1 MALPVRNNR
10 RNYYRVLHV
19 QPDAPAE
26 VIRAAYR
33 ALMTRAHPDAGG
45 DTDEAALLNS
55 AWEVLGDPA
64 ARSRYDAER
73 AVRAADRAQARA
85 ASPHA
90 GASAPASAPR
100 DASPRATSTTGTHYA
115 VARHCAFCAL
125 PLAVPELRCPRCT
138 APLTQMATTGGSDRA
153 GDRRRLP
160 RVSRTDWA
168 QLRLQWDA
176 KPIDVRMRNLSPG
189 GVSVFSGTALAPH
202 QRVRITAAAVDA
214 VVQVMSCH
222 RHGDVYVVHGAFVT
236 ALFVKPSG
244 SFVHATA

>member
-1 MALPVRNNR
+1 MSLPVRTNR

-45 DTDEAALLNS
+45 DTDTAAMLNA
-55 AWEVLGDPA
+55 AWEVLGDPTT
-64 ARSRYDAER
+64 RSRYDAER

-85 ASPHA
+85 ASPQ
-90 GASAPASAPR
+90 
-100 DASPRATSTTGTHYA
+100 ASPRDVVDDDAPRAKSATGTHYA

-168 QLRLQWDA
+168 QLRTQWDA
-176 KPIDVRMRNLSPG
+176 APIDVRMRNLSPG
-189 GVSVFSGTALAPH
+189 GVSVFSGAALAPH

-214 VVQVMSCH
+214 VVQVMSCQ
-222 RHGDVYVVHGAFVT
+222 RHGDVHVVHGAFVT

>member
-1 MALPVRNNR
+1 MDLPVRTNR

-33 ALMTRAHPDAGG
+33 ALMMRAHPDAGG
-45 DTDEAALLNS
+45 DTDTAAMLNA
-55 AWEVLGDPA
+55 AWEVLSDPA
-64 ARSRYDAER
+64 RRAQYDAER

-85 ASPHA
+85 AAP
-90 GASAPASAPR
+90 GAATSAARPD
-100 DASPRATSTTGTHYA
+100 DAQRATSTTGSHHA

-138 APLTQMATTGGSDRA
+138 APLTQMAATGRADRA

-168 QLRLQWDA
+168 QLRTQWNA
-176 KPIDVRMRNLSPG
+176 ASLDVRMRNLSPG

-202 QRVRITAAAVDA
+202 QRVRITASAVDA
-214 VVQVMSCH
+214 VVQVMSCQ

-236 ALFVKPSG
+236 AIFVKPSAG
-244 SFVHATA
+244 FAHATA